1 MGLSFPFIILIV
13 PFLVSLMMFY
23 LMLVA
28 SSSGVQ
34 PLCHD
39 DQRFALLQFK
49 EGFIINQ
56 SASKDAS
63 AYPKVLSW
71 KPDQIRDCCKW
82 DGVECNKDTG
92 HVIALDLSS
101 SCLKGFLNSNSSLFR
116 FAHLQKL
123 NLADNDFNSSPV
135 SASFRHLSRLT
146 NLNLSHSIFSGQ
158 IPSEIFE
165 LSKLVF
171 LDLSYN
177 HPLLKLQKSGPRV
190 VISSNVPNILANLT
204 SLTSLSLSDCDLH
217 GEFPVGIFRLPN
229 LQHLDIQYN
238 EKLTGC
244 VPEFNRTSPLVSLK
258 LGYTNFYGE
267 LPDSIGNLK
276 SLVEFNAYFCNFS
289 GEIPSSLGNLTNLIG
304 LRLQS
309 NRLQGS
315 IPQSISRLV
324 NLEVLYLHD
333 NDLSG
338 TVEFELFLRLR
349 NLLRLWLYGNDISL
363 LTKPSTNST
372 FPKFRILFIADCDLG
387 EFPEF
392 LRNQDQLE
400 ALDLSGNKIHGQVPK
415 WMGNVSIETLWAL
428 DLERNFLTGFNQ
440 LPVVLPYVNLNYL
453 GLGSNMLQGSL
464 PIPPPSIAYFS
475 VSNNRLTGEIPHW
488 ICNLSLITN
497 LDLSS
502 NNLGGV
508 LPQCLGNL
516 SDSLSLD
523 LHGNN
528 FHGTIPRIC
537 DETNKLL
544 IIDLSQNHLQGRVPR
559 SLINCTKLEAINLG
573 NNQIHD
579 IFPSWLG
586 ILPELRILILR
597 SNKLYGTIGSSDSNF
612 DFPKLHIID
621 LSNNDL
627 TGKFPSEHFLNWKA
641 MQIVDAESLKYVEE
655 SHTMVTRAGE
665 RVSRRHSYSMTMII
679 KGMDTLYDRVP
690 DFLIVIDLS
699 NNRFDGE
706 IPEVVGN
713 LKGLNLLNLSSNFL
727 TGPIPFKLANLT
739 WLESLDLSQNK
750 LFGAI
755 PPQLTELTFLSH
767 FNVSHNR
774 LTGPIPHGKQFDTF
788 SSSSFSENPE
798 LCGYPLP
805 KKCGNPE
812 DSQPP
817 SSSHNSTNHNSK
829 FSFEF
834 GWKVVA
840 MGYGCGFLFGAV
852 FGQIMITKKYGWFMK
867 TFAIG
872 QPTRRRVNWRGHRN

>member
-1 MGLSFPFIILIV
+1 MKSSKIPLLNLISDSLDLSPTSIFETMGLSFPLIILIV
-13 PFLVSLMMFY
+13 RFLVSLMMFH
-23 LMLVA
+23 LILAA
-28 SSSGVQ
+28 SSSDVY

-39 DQRFALLQFK
+39 DERFALLQFK
-49 EGFIINQ
+49 ESFIINQ

-71 KPDQIRDCCKW
+71 KPDQISDCCKW

-116 FAHLQKL
+116 LAHLQNL

-135 SASFRHLSRLT
+135 PTSFRQLSRLT
-146 NLNLSHSIFSGQ
+146 ELNLSYSIFSGQ
-158 IPSEIFE
+158 IPSEILE

-171 LDLSYN
+171 MDLSYN
-177 HPLLKLQKSGPRV
+177 PLFKLQKSGLRVIAQNFTNLEVLHLDQV

-217 GEFPVGIFRLPN
+217 GEFPVGIFHLPN
-229 LQHLDIQYN
+229 LQLLDIQ
-238 EKLTGC
+238 
-244 VPEFNRTSPLVSLK
+244 FNRTSPLVSLK

-276 SLVEFNAYFCNFS
+276 SLVEFHAFYCNFS
-289 GEIPSSLGNLTNLIG
+289 GEIPSSLGNLTNLIV

-309 NRLQGS
+309 NRLHGS

-324 NLEVLYLHD
+324 NLEVIYLHD

-349 NLLRLWLYGNDISL
+349 NLLRLQLSGNDISL

-372 FPKFRILFIADCDLG
+372 FPKFWILSIADCDLG

-400 ALDLSGNKIHGQVPK
+400 LLDLV
-415 WMGNVSIETLWAL
+415 ETKFMAKFQNGWGTY
-428 DLERNFLTGFNQ
+428 LEID
-440 LPVVLPYVNLNYL
+440 
-453 GLGSNMLQGSL
+453 SNMLQGSL
-464 PIPPPSIAYFS
+464 PIPPPSIASFS
-475 VSNNRLTGEIPHW
+475 VSNNRLTGEIPHL

-502 NNLGGV
+502 NNLGGL

-516 SDSLSLD
+516 SYSLSLD

-528 FHGTIPRIC
+528 FHGSIPRIC
-537 DETNKLL
+537 GETNNLL
-544 IIDLSQNHLQGRVPR
+544 IIDFSQNHLQGRVPR
-559 SLINCTKLEAINLG
+559 SLANCTKLEAVNLG

-586 ILPELRILILR
+586 NLPELRILILR
-597 SNKLYGTIGSSDSNF
+597 SNKLYGAIGSSDSNF
-612 DFPKLHIID
+612 DFPKLHIVD

-627 TGKFPSEHFLNWKA
+627 TGKLPSEHFLNWKA
-641 MQIVDAESLKYVEE
+641 MQIVDAASLKYVEE
-655 SHTMVTRAGE
+655 RQTSVTFAGYTLNHTY
-665 RVSRRHSYSMTMII
+665 SYSMTMIN
-679 KGMDTLYDRVP
+679 KGIETVYERVP
-690 DFLIVIDLS
+690 NFLIVIDLS
-699 NNRFDGE
+699 SNRFEGE

-713 LKGLNLLNLSSNFL
+713 LKRLNLLNLSSNFL
-727 TGPIPFKLANLT
+727 TGPIPFALANLT
-739 WLESLDLSQNK
+739 GLEALDLSQNK
-750 LFGAI
+750 LLDS
-755 PPQLTELTFLSH
+755 PPPF
-767 FNVSHNR
+767 
-774 LTGPIPHGKQFDTF
+774 
-788 SSSSFSENPE
+788 
-798 LCGYPLP
+798 
-805 KKCGNPE
+805 
-812 DSQPP
+812 
-817 SSSHNSTNHNSK
+817 SSHNSE

-840 MGYGCGFLFGAV
+840 MGYGCGFVCGAV
-852 FGQIMITKKYGWFMK
+852 SGQMISKKYGRFMK
-867 TFAIG
+867 MFAIWLLE
-872 QPTRRRVNWRGHRN
+872 VNL

>member
-71 KPDQIRDCCKW
+71 KPDQISDCCKW

-116 FAHLQKL
+116 LAHLQKL

-135 SASFRHLSRLT
+135 SASLRHLSRLT

-190 VISSNVPNILANLT
+190 IAQNFTNLEVLHLDQVVISSNVPNILANLT

-238 EKLTGC
+238 ENLTGC

-349 NLLRLWLYGNDISL
+349 NLLRL
-363 LTKPSTNST
+363 
-372 FPKFRILFIADCDLG
+372 
-387 EFPEF
+387 
-392 LRNQDQLE
+392 
-400 ALDLSGNKIHGQVPK
+400 
-415 WMGNVSIETLWAL
+415 
-428 DLERNFLTGFNQ
+428 
-440 LPVVLPYVNLNYL
+440 
-453 GLGSNMLQGSL
+453 
-464 PIPPPSIAYFS
+464 
-475 VSNNRLTGEIPHW
+475 
-488 ICNLSLITN
+488 
-497 LDLSS
+497 
-502 NNLGGV
+502 
-508 LPQCLGNL
+508 
-516 SDSLSLD
+516 
-523 LHGNN
+523 
-528 FHGTIPRIC
+528 
-537 DETNKLL
+537 
-544 IIDLSQNHLQGRVPR
+544 
-559 SLINCTKLEAINLG
+559 
-573 NNQIHD
+573 
-579 IFPSWLG
+579 
-586 ILPELRILILR
+586 
-597 SNKLYGTIGSSDSNF
+597 
-612 DFPKLHIID
+612 
-621 LSNNDL
+621 
-627 TGKFPSEHFLNWKA
+627 
-641 MQIVDAESLKYVEE
+641 
-655 SHTMVTRAGE
+655 
-665 RVSRRHSYSMTMII
+665 
-679 KGMDTLYDRVP
+679 
-690 DFLIVIDLS
+690 
-699 NNRFDGE
+699 
-706 IPEVVGN
+706 
-713 LKGLNLLNLSSNFL
+713 
-727 TGPIPFKLANLT
+727 
-739 WLESLDLSQNK
+739 
-750 LFGAI
+750 
-755 PPQLTELTFLSH
+755 
-767 FNVSHNR
+767 
-774 LTGPIPHGKQFDTF
+774 
-788 SSSSFSENPE
+788 
-798 LCGYPLP
+798 
-805 KKCGNPE
+805 
-812 DSQPP
+812 
-817 SSSHNSTNHNSK
+817 
-829 FSFEF
+829 
-834 GWKVVA
+834 
-840 MGYGCGFLFGAV
+840 
-852 FGQIMITKKYGWFMK
+852 
-867 TFAIG
+867 
-872 QPTRRRVNWRGHRN
+872 